1 MSIYN
6 TDNNTSRIE
15 NETIIEK
22 YKLKSLYLAKCA
34 HELKNILLSIISFIE
49 NSNITLNENG
59 IFINEFEKEK
69 NIFTPEKSKNFL
81 KSLCDIGMN
90 VIYDINSLSNEE
102 KKSKFKKEKIK
113 EFNIIEALNFCLQI
127 FESRCLFDKKD
138 IKIEKSFNLP
148 FNKKIHS
155 INEIKFKQVI
165 INLLSNSYKFT
176 IKGFIKLTAEK
187 LDNKIKIT
195 ISDSGIGFSNKEM
208 NEIKNPFLKIEKNEY
223 LNENGSG
230 LGLYITKEILEFSNS
245 ELKFESKKGI
255 GSKFWFELDDYNI
268 IDPTIIVNENLKKLI
283 SEINLGY
290 KDKNNIL
297 GDNNTTQ
304 VDSFNDTSSIKI
316 SRTFSK
322 FQKKNTIKNNTFLQN
337 KNIIN
342 KHCKTKKKNSTSLFR
357 HKLSLN
363 NNVINFN
370 ITNNIKAFTISHDF
384 KSENEGI
391 FNQKSLKIL
400 ICDDDRY
407 TALSTRNSIIKFF
420 KKRIFDSKH
429 LNLNIQIPEIII
441 SQNGIEC
448 LYFIYNNFLKDNS
461 INILF
466 IDINMPFIDGI
477 TTCSIIKNCIEF
489 SDIKVYILSSEY
501 INHFECKADG
511 FLQKPLTYNIMENI
525 FPEQNDEHFFY

>member
-6 TDNNTSRIE
+6 TDYNSPKVIKE
-15 NETIIEK
+15 NIIQK
-22 YKLKSLYLAKCA
+22 YKIKSFYLAKCA
-34 HELKNILLSIISFIE
+34 HELKNILISIISFIE
-49 NSNITLNENG
+49 NCNITLNENG
-59 IFINEFEKEK
+59 TFINELEKEK
-69 NIFTPEKSKNFL
+69 NMLTPEKCKNFL
-81 KSLCDIGMN
+81 KSLCDLGMN
-90 VIYDINSLSNEE
+90 LIFDINELSKEENKPIFSVE
-102 KKSKFKKEKIK
+102 KKK

-127 FESRCLFDKKD
+127 FESRCLFEKKN

-148 FNKKIHS
+148 YNKKIHS

-187 LDNKIKIT
+187 LNNKIKIT
-195 ISDSGIGFSNKEM
+195 ISDSGVGFSNNEM
-208 NEIKNPFLKIEKNEY
+208 NKINNPFLQIENNEY

-230 LGLYITKEILEFSNS
+230 LGLYIIKEILEFSGS

-268 IDPTIIVNENLKKLI
+268 IDPTFIINDNFKKLI
-283 SEINLGY
+283 SDINLGY
-290 KDKNNIL
+290 KDKNQIL
-297 GDNNTTQ
+297 SENNTTQ
-304 VDSFNDTSSIKI
+304 VDSINETSSIKI

-322 FQKKNTIKNNTFLQN
+322 FQKKNNIKDFQN
-337 KNIIN
+337 KNHN
-342 KHCKTKKKNSTSLFR
+342 YKHCKTKKKNSTSLFR

-363 NNVINFN
+363 NNVINLN
-370 ITNNIKAFTISHDF
+370 ITNNIRAFTLSHDF
-384 KSENEGI
+384 QSNNEGI

-420 KKRIFDSKH
+420 TKRLSNSKNNN
-429 LNLNIQIPEIII
+429 LNLQLPEIII

-461 INILF
+461 INMLF
-466 IDINMPFIDGI
+466 IDLNMPFIDGI

-489 SDIKVYILSSEY
+489 SEIKIYMLSSEF
-501 INHFECKADG
+501 INDFECKADG
-511 FLQKPLTYNIMENI
+511 FFQKPLTFNLMENI
-525 FPEQNDEHFFY
+525 FPEQIDE

>member
-6 TDNNTSRIE
+6 TDNNSPKFIKE
-15 NETIIEK
+15 NIIQK
-22 YKLKSLYLAKCA
+22 YKIKSFYLAKCA
-34 HELKNILLSIISFIE
+34 HELKNILISIISFIE
-49 NSNITLNENG
+49 NCNITLNENG
-59 IFINEFEKEK
+59 TFINELEKER
-69 NIFTPEKSKNFL
+69 NMLTPEKSKNFL
-81 KSLCDIGMN
+81 KSLCDLGMN
-90 VIYDINSLSNEE
+90 LIFDINRLSKEENKPTFSKE
-102 KKSKFKKEKIK
+102 KKK
-113 EFNIIEALNFCLQI
+113 EFNLIEALNFCLQI

-148 FNKKIHS
+148 YNKKIHS

-176 IKGFIKLTAEK
+176 IKGFIKLTAET
-187 LDNKIKIT
+187 LNNKIKIT
-195 ISDSGIGFSNKEM
+195 ISDSGVGFSNKEM
-208 NEIKNPFLKIEKNEY
+208 NELNKPFLKIENNEY

-230 LGLYITKEILEFSNS
+230 LGLYIIKEILEFSGS
-245 ELKFESKKGI
+245 ELKFESKKGF
-255 GSKFWFELDDYNI
+255 GSKFWFELDDNNI
-268 IDPTIIVNENLKKLI
+268 IDPTIIINENFKKLI

-290 KDKNNIL
+290 KDKNQIL
-297 GDNNTTQ
+297 SENNTTQ
-304 VDSFNDTSSIKI
+304 VDSINETSSIKI

-322 FQKKNTIKNNTFLQN
+322 FQKKNNIKNNTFFQN

-342 KHCKTKKKNSTSLFR
+342 KKTKKKNSTSLFR

-370 ITNNIKAFTISHDF
+370 FTNNIRAFTISHDF
-384 KSENEGI
+384 KTNDEGI

-407 TALSTRNSIIKFF
+407 TALSTRNSIMKFF
-420 KKRIFDSKH
+420 KKRLFNSI
-429 LNLNIQIPEIII
+429 NINSSIQLPEIII

-448 LYFIYNNFLKDNS
+448 LYFIYNNFLKDNL

-489 SDIKVYILSSEY
+489 SDIKIYMLSSEI
-501 INHFECKADG
+501 INDFECKADG
-511 FLQKPLTYNIMENI
+511 FYQKPLTFNLMENI
-525 FPEQNDEHFFY
+525 FPEQNEDHSFY

>member
-6 TDNNTSRIE
+6 TDNNSPKFIKE
-15 NETIIEK
+15 NIIQK
-22 YKLKSLYLAKCA
+22 YKIKSFYLAKCA
-34 HELKNILLSIISFIE
+34 HELKNILISIISFIE
-49 NSNITLNENG
+49 NCNITLNENG
-59 IFINEFEKEK
+59 TFINEFEKEK
-69 NIFTPEKSKNFL
+69 NMLTPEKCKNFL
-81 KSLCDIGMN
+81 KSLCDLGMN
-90 VIYDINSLSNEE
+90 LIFDINRLSKEENKPTFSKE
-102 KKSKFKKEKIK
+102 KKK
-113 EFNIIEALNFCLQI
+113 EFNLIEALNFCLQI

-148 FNKKIHS
+148 YNKKIHS

-176 IKGFIKLTAEK
+176 IKGFIKLTAET
-187 LDNKIKIT
+187 LNNKIKIT
-195 ISDSGIGFSNKEM
+195 ISDSGVGFSNKEM
-208 NEIKNPFLKIEKNEY
+208 NELNKPFLKIENNEY

-230 LGLYITKEILEFSNS
+230 LGLYIIKEILEFSGS
-245 ELKFESKKGI
+245 ELKFESKKGF
-255 GSKFWFELDDYNI
+255 GSKFWFELDDNNI
-268 IDPTIIVNENLKKLI
+268 IDPTIIINENFKKLI

-290 KDKNNIL
+290 KDKNQIL
-297 GDNNTTQ
+297 SENNTTQ
-304 VDSFNDTSSIKI
+304 VDSINETSSIKI

-322 FQKKNTIKNNTFLQN
+322 FQKKNNIKNNTFFQN

-342 KHCKTKKKNSTSLFR
+342 KKTKKKNSTSLFR

-370 ITNNIKAFTISHDF
+370 FTNNIRAFTISHDF
-384 KSENEGI
+384 KTNDEGI

-407 TALSTRNSIIKFF
+407 TALSTRNSIMKFF
-420 KKRIFDSKH
+420 KKRIFNSI
-429 LNLNIQIPEIII
+429 NINSSIQLPEIII

-448 LYFIYNNFLKDNS
+448 LYFIYNNFLKDNL

-489 SDIKVYILSSEY
+489 SDIKIYMLSSEI
-501 INHFECKADG
+501 INDFECKADG
-511 FLQKPLTYNIMENI
+511 FYQKPLTFNLMENI
-525 FPEQNDEHFFY
+525 FPEQNEDHSFY